1 MKGPAARV
9 DGGWRLP
16 AAEIERSVAAAAQ
29 SILNDQQTVISAIEE
44 AALGSSRI
52 APFLKSA
59 AAWSE
64 RLKVEQDNALSSLI
78 DRVDLDQDGMRLS
91 IKLPLSNAE
100 SGARD
105 GWPFGAAMSGVL
117 PSRFRHEMTPLPGI
131 GSQ

>member
-1 MKGPAARV
+1 V
-9 DGGWRLP
+9 DTLF
-16 AAEIERSVAAAAQ
+16 
-29 SILNDQQTVISAIEE
+29 LSAIDVTVPMEE
-44 AALGSSRI
+44 GAGVGVSAKAACSSGR
-52 APFLKSA
+52 KGGRCRS
-59 AAWSE
+59 
-64 RLKVEQDNALSSLI
+64 RSLM
-78 DRVDLDQDGMRLS
+78 DWVDLDQDGMRLS